1 MIYTLYHV
9 HDPMCS
15 WCYAFKPTLETLK
28 KHLDSNIKL
37 VYVVGG
43 LASHSDE
50 IMPKDMQEKIE
61 NIWYEIEE
69 NTGAKFNHDFWKNCK
84 PRRSTYLACQATI
97 LARYENKEDEMINA
111 IQEAYYLKALN
122 PSDASTLIELA
133 KQIGMNAKKFEE
145 DLKSQKIEEDLQN
158 ELNFRRSLNVR
169 SFPSLILKYKK
180 ELYPINI
187 KYNDYES
194 MLTQITNMTENT
206 YF

>member
-1 MIYTLYHV
+1 MIYSLYHV

-15 WCYAFKPTLETLK
+15 WCYAFKPTLDELR
-28 KHLDSNIKL
+28 KHLADNIKL
-37 VYVVGG
+37 VHVVGG
-43 LASHSDE
+43 LAKHSDE
-50 IMPKDMQEKIE
+50 IMLQEMQEKIE
-61 NIWYEIEE
+61 AIWYEIEDVVG
-69 NTGAKFNHDFWKNCK
+69 TKFNHDFWKDCL

-97 LARYENKEDEMINA
+97 LARAQNKEDEMIEA
-111 IQEAYYLKALN
+111 IQEAYYQKALN

-133 KQIGMNAKKFEE
+133 KNIGMDKKKFEE

-194 MLTQITNMTENT
+194 MLNQINDMVENS

>member
-1 MIYTLYHV
+1 MIYTLYYI

-15 WCYAFKPTLETLK
+15 WCYAFKPTLDNLK
-28 KHLDSNIKL
+28 KHLNSNIKL

-43 LASHSDE
+43 LAVHSDE

-187 KYNDYES
+187 KYNDYKS

>member
-1 MIYTLYHV
+1 MIYTLYYV

-15 WCYAFKPTLETLK
+15 WCYAFKPTLEKLR
-28 KHLDSNIKL
+28 KHLDSNIKI
-37 VYVVGG
+37 VNVVGG
-43 LASHSDE
+43 LAPHSDE

-187 KYNDYES
+187 KYNDYKS

>member
-1 MIYTLYHV
+1 MIYTLYYV

-15 WCYAFKPTLETLK
+15 WCYAFKPTLDTLK

-187 KYNDYES
+187 KYNDYKS

>member
-1 MIYTLYHV
+1 MIYTLYYV

-15 WCYAFKPTLETLK
+15 WCYAFKSSLDTLK

-133 KQIGMNAKKFEE
+133 KQIGMNEKKFEE
-145 DLKSQKIEEDLQN
+145 NLKSQKIEEDLQN

-187 KYNDYES
+187 KYNDYKS

>member
-1 MIYTLYHV
+1 MIYTLYYV

-15 WCYAFKPTLETLK
+15 WCYAFKSTLDTLK

-187 KYNDYES
+187 KYNDYKS
-194 MLTQITNMTENT
+194 MLDQINNMVENS

>member
-1 MIYTLYHV
+1 MIYTLYYV

-15 WCYAFKPTLETLK
+15 WCYAFKSTLDTLK

-50 IMPKDMQEKIE
+50 IMTKDMQEKIE

-187 KYNDYES
+187 KYNDYKS
-194 MLTQITNMTENT
+194 MLEQINNMVENS